1 MRRVGWMTLMASAM
15 LAGFGCTSSEVL
27 VAHSV
32 PLTAAKQEIPEAE
45 LLDVGVAVF
54 DPGVPAGEVDKK
66 IVEELIREGT
76 FVQIRR
82 SEALYMAVL
91 LRDTL
96 QKSGHWGSVWVTPK
110 DTSAADLSVD
120 AKIVHSDGDVL
131 QLQVAATDATGRRWL
146 DKTYDMET
154 AAGAFNRQRYPDLD
168 PYQDVFNEIANDLA
182 TAYAQLSA
190 NERRNIRTVASM
202 RYAADLSPE
211 AFSAYVSA
219 DEKRGRYE
227 LNRLPAEDDPMFD
240 RTQRVRQRER
250 LFLDTLDQHYE
261 KFFTDATTSY
271 NGWREY
277 AREESLEIA
286 ELTKSAHWRTG
297 MGVATIVASIVYG
310 TNSNND
316 GFSDRILRDAMMY
329 IGMDMLKTSQV
340 RRQEK
345 KLHVDSLEELSSSF
359 DDEIKPMVVEIQGTQ
374 HRLTGTAEA
383 QYAEWRDLLR
393 QTFVAEG
400 GFVPENV
407 AIYTEPDEPAI
418 TAPLDAVGTQV
429 TATDGAT
436 PPELAEPA
444 PEAETPQ
451 PPEAAPAETA
461 AGAPSQADATSDAAA
476 HANTGT

>member
-1 MRRVGWMTLMASAM
+1 MRRVGCLALIASAT
-15 LAGFGCTSSEVL
+15 LAGCTSTEVL

-32 PLTAAKQEIPEAE
+32 PLTAAKQEVPEAE

-66 IVEELIREGT
+66 VVEELIREGT

-82 SEALYMAVL
+82 SESLYMAVL
-91 LRDTL
+91 MRDTL

-110 DTSAADLSVD
+110 YTSAADVNVD
-120 AKIVHSDGDVL
+120 AKILHSDGDIL
-131 QLQVAATDATGRRWL
+131 QLHVSAVDATGRTWL
-146 DKTYDMET
+146 DKSYDMET

-168 PYQDVFNEIANDLA
+168 PYQDVFNEVANDLA
-182 TAYAQLSA
+182 AAYGQISTAD
-190 NERRNIRTVASM
+190 RRDIRTVASM
-202 RYAADLSPE
+202 RYAADLTPE
-211 AFSAYVSA
+211 AFAAYVSEDA
-219 DEKRGRYE
+219 KKGRYA
-227 LNRLPAEDDPMFD
+227 LNRLPAEGDPMFD

-261 KFFTDATTSY
+261 KFFTDATTPY
-271 NGWREY
+271 DGWREY

-286 ELTKSAHWRTG
+286 ELQKSARWRTG

-316 GFSDRILRDAMMY
+316 GFTDRVIRDAMMY
-329 IGMDMLKTSQV
+329 VGMDMLKTSQV

-345 KLHVDSLEELSSSF
+345 KLHVDTLDELSSSF
-359 DDEIKPMVVEIQGTQ
+359 DNEMKPMVIEIQGTQ

-393 QTFVAEG
+393 QTFVDEG

-407 AIYTEPDEPAI
+407 AIYSAPDEPAI
-418 TAPLDAVGTQV
+418 VVPPGLDLEPGTIGAPPA
-429 TATDGAT
+429 
-436 PPELAEPA
+436 LAQPEPA
-444 PEAETPQ
+444 GAAPQ
-451 PPEAAPAETA
+451 APEAAPTEAQAE
-461 AGAPSQADATSDAAA
+461 APSPAEASSDAAA
-476 HANTGT
+476 NLKPGT

>member
-1 MRRVGWMTLMASAM
+1 MRRVGYLTLMASGM

-96 QKSGHWGSVWVTPK
+96 QKTGHWGSVWVTPK
-110 DTSAADLSVD
+110 DTSAADLNVD
-120 AKIVHSDGDVL
+120 AKILHSDGNVL
-131 QLQVAATDATGRRWL
+131 QLHVVATDATGRHWL
-146 DKTYDMET
+146 DKSYDMET

-182 TAYAQLSA
+182 AAYGELSA
-190 NERRNIRTVASM
+190 DDRSGIRTVASM

-211 AFSAYVSA
+211 AFTGYVTE
-219 DEKRGRYE
+219 DEKKGRYE
-227 LNRLPAEDDPMFD
+227 LNRLPAEGDPMFD

-261 KFFTDATTSY
+261 KFFSDATKPCD
-271 NGWREY
+271 GWREY

-286 ELTKSAHWRTG
+286 ELTKSARWRTG

-310 TNSNND
+310 TNSNNND
-316 GFSDRILRDAMMY
+316 FTDRIIRDAMMY
-329 IGMDMLKTSQV
+329 VGMDMLKTSQV

-359 DDEIKPMVVEIQGTQ
+359 DNEIKPMVVEVSGTQ

-383 QYAEWRDLLR
+383 QYAEWRDLLK
-393 QTFVAEG
+393 QMFIGEG

-407 AIYTEPDEPAI
+407 AIYSEPDEPAV
-418 TAPLDAVGTQV
+418 TVPLDV
-429 TATDGAT
+429 DG
-436 PPELAEPA
+436 EPA
-444 PEAETPQ
+444 PDTPAEL
-451 PPEAAPAETA
+451 AAPAPEGDAPPVA
-461 AGAPSQADATSDAAA
+461 AATSAGSAEAQAEAPSPAEATSDAAA
-476 HANTGT
+476 NANTGT

>member
-1 MRRVGWMTLMASAM
+1 
-15 LAGFGCTSSEVL
+15 LA
-27 VAHSV
+27 
-32 PLTAAKQEIPEAE
+32 AAKQEVPEAE
-45 LLDVGVAVF
+45 LLDVGIAVF

-66 IVEELIREGT
+66 VVEQLIREGT

-82 SEALYMAVL
+82 SESLYMAVL

-96 QKSGHWGSVWVTPK
+96 QKSGHWGSVWVTP
-110 DTSAADLSVD
+110 DYTSAADLNVA
-120 AKIVHSDGDVL
+120 AKILHSDGDLL
-131 QLQVAATDATGRRWL
+131 QLHVSAVDATGHAWL
-146 DKTYDMET
+146 DKSYDMET

-182 TAYAQLSA
+182 AAYGQVSA
-190 NERRNIRTVASM
+190 ANRRDIRTVASM

-211 AFSAYVSA
+211 AFTGYVTEDA
-219 DEKRGRYE
+219 KKGRYE
-227 LNRLPAEDDPMFD
+227 LNRLPAEGDPMFD

-271 NGWREY
+271 DGWREY
-277 AREESLEIA
+277 SREESLEIA
-286 ELTKSAHWRTG
+286 ELQKSARWRTG

-316 GFSDRILRDAMMY
+316 GFADRMIRDAMMY
-329 IGMDMLKTSQV
+329 VGMDMLKTSSV

-345 KLHVDSLEELSSSF
+345 KLHVDTLDELSASF
-359 DDEIKPMVVEIQGTQ
+359 DNEMKPMVIEIQGTQ

-393 QTFVAEG
+393 QTFVEQG

-407 AIYTEPDEPAI
+407 AIYSAPDEPAI
-418 TAPLDAVGTQV
+418 VVPPGLDLEPGTI
-429 TATDGAT
+429 GA
-436 PPELAEPA
+436 PPELAQPA
-444 PEAETPQ
+444 PAGEAPQ
-451 PPEAAPAETA
+451 APEAAPAEA
-461 AGAPSQADATSDAAA
+461 QAEAPSQAEASSDAAA
-476 HANTGT
+476 KLRTGT